1 MFSPVSLNLQLCLP
15 RGMFVI
21 LVIGVEV
28 VQKLD
33 FSLSDH
39 LVYTRNSNLCPDIH
53 IFIGKSIK
61 QDFCFTI
68 SLRICMAA
76 LCALKD

>member
-1 MFSPVSLNLQLCLP
+1 
-15 RGMFVI
+15 MFVI
-21 LVIGVEV
+21 HVIGVEV
-28 VQKLD
+28 FQKLD

-39 LVYTRNSNLCPDIH
+39 LVYTRNSNLSPDIH
-53 IFIGKSIK
+53 ILLVRALNMTSVLSF
-61 QDFCFTI
+61 